1 MEAVKLIEPDLQVG
15 LAALLPRGARL
26 EPHWENR
33 NSAGEERGE
42 EEVTRAYLALLS
54 DQDHAYHQSGMV
66 EFQPPDYNKLICERS
81 VIDVNAGYFRR

>member
-1 MEAVKLIEPDLQVG
+1 MQAG
-15 LAALLPRGARL
+15 LAALLSRGARL

-54 DQDHAYHQSGMV
+54 DQDLHIINLV
-66 EFQPPDYNKLICERS
+66 
-81 VIDVNAGYFRR
+81 